1 MAAAGF
7 FEDAV
12 LFSPNMPEAVNS
24 LLQTAVIKSR
34 SDKPAAEQLFLEAQA
49 LDVSC
54 LQTYFALY
62 KFYFYQARLAEAES
76 CVKEALVEA
85 SKQGGI
91 PSDPFALK
99 QAAAQYDMYANE
111 ARLFYLYTLKAYA
124 FIQLRLD
131 NAHLAEEM
139 LAVIQ
144 VLDPQDRSGAS
155 VIIDLSEAM
164 HEEAA

>member
-1 MAAAGF
+1 MAVAGF

-34 SDKPAAEQLFLEAQA
+34 SDKPAAEQLFLAAKQ
-49 LDVSC
+49 LDASC

-76 CVKEALVEA
+76 CVKEALREA

-91 PSDPFALK
+91 PNDLFVLK
-99 QAAAQYDMYANE
+99 RLASQYNMYANE

-131 NAHLAEEM
+131 NTRLAEEI
-139 LAVIQ
+139 LGVIQ

-155 VIIDLSEAM
+155 VIMDLSEAM